1 MTTRSIREE
10 LADRYGYGDTRK
22 VCCINCKYWGY
33 NNGKP
38 MNDVGESKCM
48 KRKNDRTH
56 AVQYC
61 RGFVPKSDRGGK

>member
-1 MTTRSIREE
+1 MNAKTIREE
-10 LADRYGYGDTRK
+10 VCERYGYTDPYK
-22 VCCINCKYWGY
+22 VRCINCKYWGY
-33 NNGKP
+33 NHGKP

-61 RGFVPKSDRGGK
+61 RGFVPKSEK